1 MLMDRRLA
9 ASRLLVVPLLVYVIV
24 AGSPLLPRNLLEH
37 EYTHELVSL
46 LLVIAGA
53 FGRVWASLYL
63 GGRKNAT
70 LVQAGPYSLCRNP
83 LYFFSAVGALGI
95 AIQSHRVLVAL
106 ARCCCFCSW
115 FIPGPSARKN
125 GAWRRRS
132 ATHSVLAP
140 IRPVSQRPGDHG
152 VSASRAQGFDRRGV
166 VGSRVVRSRNHRK
179 ASADGDDC
187 PAVLSAV
194 TAVWPRQ

>member
-106 ARCCCFCSW
+106 ALLLFLLVVYTRTIRAEERRLAATFGDAFGSC
-115 FIPGPSARKN
+115 PDSA
-125 GAWRRRS
+125 GIAATRRS
-132 ATHSVLAP
+132 RC
-140 IRPVSQRPGDHG
+140 IRITC
-152 VSASRAQGFDRRGV
+152 SR
-166 VGSRVVRSRNHRK
+166 
-179 ASADGDDC
+179 
-187 PAVLSAV
+187 L
-194 TAVWPRQ
+194 